1 MLVYQRVIDSWIYN
15 WNLNSINA
23 CNGEYP
29 YKKHKIPWKFLHS
42 WDFPATSTE
51 TVLRESVG
59 NIGDCPL
66 VHDFR
71 NLSDRWWTKRLQDWY
86 TYSELEL
93 YGGFRENRG
102 TSKSSNLIGCSRIFH
117 YKQSIL
123 GYLHLWNLPYFFSWM
138 SSFTSDSSSSFW
150 IFLPLARWCPIII

>member
-1 MLVYQRVIDSWIYN
+1 MLVYQRVINSWIYN

-23 CNGEYP
+23 FNGEYP
-29 YKKHKIPWKFLHS
+29 YKKHQIPWKFLHS

-71 NLSDRWWTKRLQDWY
+71 NLSDRWWTKCLQDWY

-102 TSKSSNLIGCSRIFH
+102 TSKSSNLIGFSRIFH
-117 YKQSIL
+117 YKPFWGTSIY
-123 GYLHLWNLPYFFSWM
+123 GTSHFFPECLRSQVTRVLLFG
-138 SSFTSDSSSSFW
+138 SFC
-150 IFLPLARWCPIII
+150 PLQDDAP